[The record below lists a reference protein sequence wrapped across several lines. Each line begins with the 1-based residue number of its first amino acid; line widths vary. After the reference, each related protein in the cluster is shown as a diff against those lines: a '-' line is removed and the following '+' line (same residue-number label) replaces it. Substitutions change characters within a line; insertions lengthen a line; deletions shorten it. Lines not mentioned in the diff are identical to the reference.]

1 MTQEDGRTGTMTR
14 LTANRPVGTS
24 GHEPAHAAGS
34 PRAMRTIAVFEG
46 LKGVLVI
53 AATLGLF
60 SLLHRDLHTLAA
72 ALIGHFGLSPGDHY
86 PALLLR
92 YADLIED
99 ANRRTLAL
107 LAVAYVGV
115 RFSEAYGLWHARI
128 WGQWLAALSGALY
141 VPFEAHHLIYRP
153 TVASAAVLLANLAIV
168 AYLALQ
174 LWRERR
180 TGPATARD
188 A

>member
-1 MTQEDGRTGTMTR
+1 MPPPD
-14 LTANRPVGTS
+14 RPDAA
-24 GHEPAHAAGS
+24 GHAPAHVTGS
-34 PRAMRTIAVFEG
+34 RRAMRSIALFEAI
-46 LKGVLVI
+46 KGVLVI

-60 SLLHRDLHTLAA
+60 GLLHHDLHHLAA

-86 PALLLR
+86 PAELLH
-92 YADLIED
+92 YADLVED
-99 ANRRTLAL
+99 TDRRTLAI
-107 LAVAYVGV
+107 LAIAYVTV
-115 RFSEAYGLWHARI
+115 RFSEAYGLWHERI

-141 VPFEAHHLIYRP
+141 VPFEAQHLIYRP

-180 TGPATARD
+180 TGQAQAGG